1 MAFIYKDILGKLK
14 SAGLSQNTLRD
25 TGLISQSTIT
35 RIRQNQSITLDSI
48 DVLCQLLH
56 CTPNDLIEIE
66 YNE

>member
-14 SAGLSQNTLRD
+14 SVGLSQNTLRD

-35 RIRQNQSITLDSI
+35 RIRQNQSITLVSI

>member
-14 SAGLSQNTLRD
+14 SVGLSQNTLRD
-25 TGLISQSTIT
+25 TGLISQSMIT

>member
-14 SAGLSQNTLRD
+14 SVGLSQNTLRD